1 MNITLLAI
9 ATGQKICWAPNSSPA
24 AIQDVRINHRGAYV
38 VVPEQLLHGSNMVTI
53 FE

>member
-9 ATGQKICWAPNSSPA
+9 ATGQKICWASNPSPA
-24 AIQDVRINHRGAYV
+24 AIQDVSINHRGAYV
-38 VVPEQLLHGSNMVTI
+38 VVPEQLLHGSNIIAI